1 MRLALLLLFSFLP
14 ASAQVDPGWLHEA
27 ARRLVGYP
35 YLFGGEGRGGFDCS
49 GLVRYLYRHL
59 GVSLPRTSRE
69 QYQVVARVDR
79 VLPGDL
85 LFFSEGRRV
94 VDHVGVYLYPDP
106 RTGELLMLHAS
117 GRWGRV
123 VVEPLS
129 RYQSIFVGA
138 GRVYVPQGPAK
149 TGMEKLL
156 PRARRGFPWTL
167 RLSLALG
174 GLGPTR
180 SGKGSPPRYPTSP
193 ALPRRRASVR
203 DPRTWGSLE
212 EAHGGGP
219 RRAPWALG

>member
-1 MRLALLLLFSFLP
+1 MRPALFLFFFLLP
-14 ASAQVDPGWLHEA
+14 ASAQVDPGWLYEA

-69 QYQVVARVDR
+69 QHRVARPVR
-79 VLPGDL
+79 ELLPGDL

-106 RTGELLMLHAS
+106 RTGEPLMLHAS

-138 GRVYVPQGPAK
+138 GRVYGPQG
-149 TGMEKLL
+149 
-156 PRARRGFPWTL
+156 ARR
-167 RLSLALG
+167 
-174 GLGPTR
+174 
-180 SGKGSPPRYPTSP
+180 
-193 ALPRRRASVR
+193 
-203 DPRTWGSLE
+203 
-212 EAHGGGP
+212 
-219 RRAPWALG
+219 